1 MSSEKFIFLDCET
14 TGLDP
19 VINAPIQISGIID
32 IDGVVQE
39 EFDFYVKPFHNKK
52 IDDYALKVN
61 NLTKEKIETFEEP
74 KIVYNKLIS
83 IFDKYTD
90 RYNKFD
96 NLIMVGYSCLFDY
109 NMLDQFFKDCG
120 NNYFYAYAKRTQ
132 AIDLLP
138 ISMLMKLAKRIE
150 VDNLKLE
157 TCAKAFNLEFKAH
170 NSMEDIRVTRE
181 LFYKY
186 LDIVKGV
193 K

>member
-1 MSSEKFIFLDCET
+1 MKFLFCDTET
-14 TGLDP
+14 SGLDP

-32 IDGVVQE
+32 IDGIVQE
-39 EFDFYVKPFHNKK
+39 EFDFYVKPFPNKK

-74 KIVYNKLIS
+74 RVVYNKILS
-83 IFDKYTD
+83 IFDKYVD
-90 RYNKFD
+90 KYNKQDKFF
-96 NLIMVGYSCLFDY
+96 IVGQNISFDY
-109 NMLDQFFKDCG
+109 SMLDQFFKDNG
-120 NNYFYAYAKRTQ
+120 NKYFYSYVDYHK
-132 AIDLLP
+132 IDLIA
-138 ISMLMKLAKRIE
+138 ISTLMKLAGKIQI
-150 VDNLKLE
+150 DNLKLE
-157 TCAKAFNLEFKAH
+157 TCAKAFNIEFGAH